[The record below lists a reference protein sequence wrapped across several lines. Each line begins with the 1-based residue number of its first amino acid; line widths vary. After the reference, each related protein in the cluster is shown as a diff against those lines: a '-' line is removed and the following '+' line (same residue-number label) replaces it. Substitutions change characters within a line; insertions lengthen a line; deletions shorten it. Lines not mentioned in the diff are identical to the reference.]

1 MKQEKSCGAV
11 VFYDGGDRRLYL
23 IETMRQGHLSLC
35 KGHVEGAE
43 TEKETA
49 LREIREETA
58 LNVEILEGF
67 RETTAYSPRPGRWK
81 TVVFFLAEAAGTDTV
96 SQPEE
101 VTEISWLPL
110 EKALDALTF
119 ESDREVLRKADA
131 FLARGVT
138 FAPVTPDNWRTEFAL
153 SPEQERFVSSPDR
166 LLARAYAYRDAGA
179 QARLVALCGEIV
191 GMVLWHDW
199 AKDDTFVF
207 SQLFIDRRYQGR
219 GIGRAAAEM
228 ALAEMTADGRFSRVS
243 LCYCRGNEIARRL
256 YTSLGFR
263 ETGIEDGD
271 EIILRKELCHGS

>member
-11 VFYDGGDRRLYL
+11 VFFEAEGRRLYL
-23 IETMRQGHLSLC
+23 IEKMRQGHLSLC

-58 LNVEILEGF
+58 LSAEILEGF
-67 RETTAYSPRPGRWK
+67 RETTEYSPRPGRWK
-81 TVVFFLAEAAGTDTV
+81 TVVFFLAKAAGTDTAP
-96 SQPEE
+96 QPEE

-110 EKALDALTF
+110 EKALDTLTF
-119 ESDREVLRKADA
+119 ESDRGGLRKADA
-131 FLARGVT
+131 FLDRGVT
-138 FAPVTPDNWRTEFAL
+138 FAPITPDNWRTEFSL
-153 SPEQERFVSSPDR
+153 FPEQERFVSSPDR
-166 LLARAYAYRDAGA
+166 LLARAFAYRDAGA
-179 QARLVALCGEIV
+179 QARLVALCGAPV

-199 AKDDTFVF
+199 ARDDTYVF
-207 SQLFIDRRYQGR
+207 SQLFIDRQYQGR

-243 LCYCRGNEIARRL
+243 LCYCRGNETARRL
-256 YTSLGFR
+256 YASLGFQ

-271 EIILRKELCHGS
+271 EIILRKEL